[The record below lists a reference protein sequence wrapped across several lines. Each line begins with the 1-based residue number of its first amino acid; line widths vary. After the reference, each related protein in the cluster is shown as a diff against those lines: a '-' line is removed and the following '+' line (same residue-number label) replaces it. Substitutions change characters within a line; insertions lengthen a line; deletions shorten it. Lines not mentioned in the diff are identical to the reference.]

1 MHLAPSD
8 PFHGFE
14 RRIHG
19 DAGGAVSS
27 EILGSGR
34 NRTNGQTRYA
44 VEVAGHGKTG
54 FQAFDR
60 SVTDTACEFI
70 HRHKTDDR
78 PFGMVVGW
86 MLPHNPVVCAKDRF
100 DYYVA
105 NIPPLEPESDTY
117 LDALHPALKVWRER
131 RGVST
136 LSPQQCRQALAAYY
150 GLVEEADANVGRLVD
165 AVRSGPDADNT
176 IIIYTSDHGDM
187 AHEHGMWWKSN
198 FYEGAANVPCILS
211 WPNHFSEGLVV
222 DEIASLIDIGPTI
235 LDLAGA
241 PPLPDVSGR
250 SFARLLQG
258 DAIPDWPNEIFC
270 EYSGLLG
277 DQPSCMVRSGKWK
290 LNYYSEFDS
299 CQLFD
304 LDSDPDERN
313 DIGTPSRSL
322 NNRSRTESQ
331 DRRPLVRQ
339 PRPRRDGQAG
349 TGQTRHQRRGSF
361 LSSARC
367 GEFRGG
373 RGRQRLR
380 LQSTRGTA
388 EVDVELQRGELAV
401 RSQRS
406 GQMTYP
412 GLVTPSI
419 RLPST
424 VNCLPPMVFF
434 VSWCLRG
441 SASTEGKR
449 MSSKNEYIPEHV
461 YDYILSN
468 TLRDRPELKAL
479 RDETVDLPGA
489 GMQISADQGQFMS
502 LLVNL
507 IGAKKAIEVGTFTG
521 YSALVV
527 AQALPADGLLVA
539 CDIDDEMPSIG
550 QRHWES
556 AGIAA
561 KIDLRIGPAV
571 ESLDALITDGQ
582 SGTFDMA
589 FIDADKENYG
599 EYYERCLVL
608 LRQRGLIL
616 IDNVLWGGRTADP
629 SHNEESTVAIRELT
643 KKMQADERVDFSLIP
658 VGDGLSLAVK
668 R

>member
-1 MHLAPSD
+1 MSDRPNIVLIMSDQHNPHSLGCAGDPLVRTPNLDALAASGVRMTNTYCAHPLCAPSRAAFLSAQYPTDIEVYDNGGGWSSGTPTFAHALGGAGYEAILCGRMHLAPSD

-27 EILGSGR
+27 DILGSGR

-60 SVTDTACEFI
+60 SVTDKACEFI

-86 MLPHNPVVCAKDRF
+86 MLPHNPLVCAKDRF

-165 AVRSGPDADNT
+165 AVCSGPDADNT

-211 WPNHFSEGLVV
+211 WPNHFSEGSVV

-313 DIGTPSRSL
+313 DL
-322 NNRSRTESQ
+322 
-331 DRRPLVRQ
+331 
-339 PRPRRDGQAG
+339 
-349 TGQTRHQRRGSF
+349 GSHPNH
-361 LSSARC
+361 
-367 GEFRGG
+367 
-373 RGRQRLR
+373 
-380 LQSTRGTA
+380 ST
-388 EVDVELQRGELAV
+388 
-401 RSQRS
+401 
-406 GQMTYP
+406 
-412 GLVTPSI
+412 
-419 RLPST
+419 T
-424 VNCLPPMVFF
+424 V
-434 VSWCLRG
+434 
-441 SASTEGKR
+441 A
-449 MSSKNEYIPEHV
+449 
-461 YDYILSN
+461 
-468 TLRDRPELKAL
+468 ELKARIDARWSASRVL
-479 RDETVDLPGA
+479 EGMARQERARRVINDA
-489 GMQISADQGQFMS
+489 GHSSHPHDVANF
-502 LLVNL
+502 
-507 IGAKKAIEVGTFTG
+507 EVGK
-521 YSALVV
+521 
-527 AQALPADGLLVA
+527 
-539 CDIDDEMPSIG
+539 DDN
-550 QRHWES
+550 
-556 AGIAA
+556 
-561 KIDLRIGPAV
+561 
-571 ESLDALITDGQ
+571 
-582 SGTFDMA
+582 A
-589 FIDADKENYG
+589 F
-599 EYYERCLVL
+599 
-608 LRQRGLIL
+608 
-616 IDNVLWGGRTADP
+616 
-629 SHNEESTVAIRELT
+629 
-643 KKMQADERVDFSLIP
+643 DFSQLEEQP
-658 VGDGLSLAVK
+658 RLM
-668 R
+668 